1 MSKSLHKRYIYFTMV
16 SVIFFISC
24 IFGSSIGDFRFSTFE
39 EVLQSFLNT
48 WNLPEG
54 SSNETLAVQAY
65 ALFFLYNRSP
75 DPRLRERAHETLNQI
90 SSLLPRAVYEVLV
103 GMEKWAY
110 DGYPLSKE
118 HFKKA
123 VEMAPSDWWTH
134 FQMMLYHYEVWKR
147 TEATEYRKL
156 ALESAEKV
164 LSLNP
169 MLSYTYVVEMD
180 VLSGIR
186 YSDKERLYQI
196 YRIAAERVPNSPVLW
211 RESLKIFYEMGDYE
225 NAVDCAL
232 RLAESGEMDE
242 ESRFMLAYSWWILGE
257 GEKAYNT
264 LMETDL
270 NALKAEWRSTAYD
283 ILGSIE
289 EDRGNLQKAIEFYSQ
304 AIRFDKNNV
313 SAFKHL
319 GLAYLK
325 TNLERKDAYARYYL
339 GIAQKLYPK
348 DETVN
353 EVLSELHKRIILR
366 VVLTIIL
373 PIVAVIIGLLL
384 LVEKFMRPRE
394 RLR

>member
-1 MSKSLHKRYIYFTMV
+1 MPKSLHKRHIYLTMV
-16 SVIFFISC
+16 SVIFLTSC
-24 IFGSSIGDFRFSTFE
+24 TFGSPAGDFHLSTFE

-48 WNLPEG
+48 WNLPES
-54 SSNETLAVQAY
+54 SSNEALAVRTY

-75 DPRLRERAHETLNQI
+75 DPRLREKAHETLTQI
-90 SSLLPRAVYEVLV
+90 SPLLPTAVYEVLA

-118 HFKKA
+118 HFAKA
-123 VEMAPSDWWTH
+123 VEIAPSSWWTH

-164 LSLNP
+164 ISLNP
-169 MLSYTYVVEMD
+169 TLSYAYVVEMD

-186 YSDKERLYQI
+186 YSDTERLYRA
-196 YRIAAERVPNSPVLW
+196 YRLAAERVPNSPVLW
-211 RESLKIFYEMGDYE
+211 RESLRIFYEMGDYE
-225 NAVDCAL
+225 DVVDCAL
-232 RLAESGEMDE
+232 RLAESGEMDD
-242 ESRFMLAYSWWILGE
+242 ESRFMLAHSWWILGE

-264 LMETDL
+264 FMETNLDV
-270 NALKAEWRSTAYD
+270 LKSEWRSTAYD
-283 ILGSIE
+283 ILGSVE

-304 AIRFDKNNV
+304 AIRFDKSNV
-313 SAFKHL
+313 NAFKHL

-339 GIAQKLYPK
+339 GIAQKLSPK

-353 EVLSELHKRIILR
+353 KVLSELHKRIILR

-384 LVEKFMRPRE
+384 LVEKLMRPRE
-394 RLR
+394 RLQ